1 MVHGR
6 QKKLLE
12 FGGNADHVTLGFGLG
27 LGLVLGLRFGLG
39 SGGAETDAIQYCMW
53 AGVIY
58 ASHA

>member
-39 SGGAETDAIQYCMW
+39 FGLGLGGAETDAIQYC
-53 AGVIY
+53 V
-58 ASHA
+58 